1 MIQRLLFLTLLILS
15 FSIQVFSQI
24 TISVNLT
31 ANGWVIGSP
40 NTSFFSRGYIAIIQE
55 INTALSENQ
64 ILQNFKQTK
73 QDLDIYDKTRFSSAI
88 EYIN

>member
-24 TISVNLT
+24 TTSVNLT

-40 NTSFFSRGYIAIIQE
+40 NTSVFSSGYIAIVQE

-64 ILQNFKQTK
+64 ILQNFKQAK

-88 EYIN
+88 KYIN

>member
-24 TISVNLT
+24 TTSVNLT

-40 NTSFFSRGYIAIIQE
+40 NTSVFLSGYFAIVKV
-55 INTALSENQ
+55 INTELSENQ

-88 EYIN
+88 KYIN